1 MDLGGGKNRFHRFF
15 FLSLSIHG
23 LLFAALVYLIVKDP
37 FYWGGGLSGSP
48 SVVMVELS
56 DWRGEE
62 EVVEEKEG
70 EETEEKQPPML
81 LESKKAEISI
91 PFPPEKKPAKK
102 ESEKKLFPGGEET
115 AMHKPGFGEGD
126 SPTPAGGKGSGF
138 DAVTGQNK
146 SPDILALI
154 RQKIMQAKSYP
165 LAARR
170 RGIEGTVKIRFRI
183 AKDGNLEQVAV
194 VLSSGSDLLDQE
206 AVATVKRALPYPY
219 YEGDILMGLK
229 FDLRE

>member
-62 EVVEEKEG
+62 ETV
-70 EETEEKQPPML
+70 QPPL
-81 LESKKAEISI
+81 PPESKKAEISI
-91 PFPPEKKPAKK
+91 PLPPEKKPAKK
-102 ESEKKLFPGGEET
+102 ESEKKPFPGGEET

-126 SPTPAGGKGSGF
+126 SPTPAGGKSSGF

-146 SPDILALI
+146 SQI
-154 RQKIMQAKSYP
+154 R
-165 LAARR
+165 
-170 RGIEGTVKIRFRI
+170 
-183 AKDGNLEQVAV
+183 
-194 VLSSGSDLLDQE
+194 
-206 AVATVKRALPYPY
+206 
-219 YEGDILMGLK
+219 
-229 FDLRE
+229 